1 MGNYVRHAGPQ
12 KFRLQVTADK
22 LIGVT
27 GPVTI
32 TFDYKIRGVQSE
44 TARFELTAPE
54 TNPVSAVIKSD
65 ADGGITIK
73 GTRFFEGKWA
83 KQ

>member
-44 TARFELTAPE
+44 TARFEL
-54 TNPVSAVIKSD
+54 
-65 ADGGITIK
+65 ITIK